1 MSRLTSLSD
10 AARLINDGDHVAL
23 SGFSIARNAMALAH
37 ELVRR
42 DVRGLTI
49 SACILGLE
57 ADLLVG
63 AGCVGRVIYGGG
75 SLDRFG
81 QLGRVNEAVER
92 GRIEVEYMS
101 SLAVTFRYLA
111 GSLGLPYIP
120 IRSLLASDL
129 VAPLVAAGV
138 AREDRDPF
146 GGEQV
151 VLLRALEPDAAIL
164 HAQVADADGNTRVL
178 GPRWDND
185 EAVAAAK
192 RVIVLAEEVV
202 EPIEIRRSPELTLV
216 PAFRV
221 TALVHVPFGAHPTA
235 VYRRYDY
242 DAEHLALYAD
252 ATRSQRTFDEYLARY
267 VRGTDHA
274 GYLAAIGGAAKLA
287 TLTADPGLG
296 Y

>member
-1 MSRLTSLSD
+1 MTATLAE
-10 AARLINDGDHVAL
+10 AAALIHDGDHIAL
-23 SGFSIARNAMALAH
+23 AGFSITRNAVALAH

-42 DVRGLTI
+42 NVRHLTL
-49 SACILGLE
+49 SGCILGLE

-63 AGCVGRVIYGGG
+63 AGCAERVIYGGG

-81 QLGRVNEAVER
+81 QLGRVNEAIER
-92 GRIEVEYMS
+92 RGIAVEYMS

-111 GSLGLPYIP
+111 GSYGLPYAP
-120 IRSLLASDL
+120 IRSLLGSDL
-129 VAPLVAAGV
+129 LAPLVAAGV

-146 GGEQV
+146 TGDRI
-151 VLLRALEPDAAIL
+151 VLLRALEPDVTIV
-164 HAQVADADGNTRVL
+164 HAQIADASGNARVL

-185 EAVAAAK
+185 EAIGAAK
-192 RVIVLAEEVV
+192 RIIVLAEEIV
-202 EPIEIRRSPELTLV
+202 EADEIRRLPELTLV

-221 TALVHVPFGAHPTA
+221 GALVHAPYGAHPTA
-235 VYRRYDY
+235 VYRCYDY
-242 DAEHLALYAD
+242 DAEHLALYAE

-274 GYLAAIGGAAKLA
+274 GYLAAVGGAAKLA
-287 TLTADPGLG
+287 TLTADPVLG